1 MKKLICLLL
10 ALLVCMGSF
19 ASCKKT
25 PADQK
30 EPAAEAQTQAAEAP
44 EHETLDIEETFEA
57 PSGEELDSGSSTAK
71 QEVAGSDTQFAPS
84 VTYKGGPEII
94 TAELEGQNVLSC
106 IVVTSI
112 EQAKK
117 KTTDIRQDERDE
129 LVEVYEKLLS
139 GEMLLPIEG
148 KHVIRELVDI
158 SFKYNAC
165 RQKTDHGNKPEQ
177 LAKENVLLTLDLQL
191 PVTLEENMVVYAYID
206 EEWVEIPGVIN
217 NGDGTVTGA
226 FEDVCPVAFVVLQ

>member
-117 KTTDIRQDERDE
+117 KTTDIHQDERDE

-165 RQKTDHGNKPEQ
+165 RAVEAHGHKDQ
-177 LAKENVLLTLDLQL
+177 VLKEED
-191 PVTLEENMVVYAYID
+191 VTLTMSLNLGVADDAKVLVMTLIDGVWSEIESVENK
-206 EEWVEIPGVIN
+206 G
-217 NGDGTVTGA
+217 NGIVTCV
-226 FEDVCPVAFVVLQ
+226 FEDLCPVAFAVAE